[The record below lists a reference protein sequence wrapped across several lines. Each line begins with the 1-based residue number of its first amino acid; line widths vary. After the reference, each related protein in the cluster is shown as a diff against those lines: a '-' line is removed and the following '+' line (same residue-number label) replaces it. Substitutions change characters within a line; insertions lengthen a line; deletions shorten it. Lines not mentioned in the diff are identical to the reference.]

1 MQNFLAFRD
10 SPIIPLRRS
19 PREIETGERWRERG
33 ASGRLVGKF
42 HKGTKINTTEKEREL
57 LDGLL
62 GPRRCCLFATF
73 CRINIPAVR
82 TSPTVTAQYAS
93 FNFTQPASWIM
104 AAPLSRTRA
113 RESERWGSIFAARG
127 HSISFFLP
135 WRKRRNAKHA
145 THEHVLAEEEG
156 CQLVFYPNINIY
168 VIIIRPQ

>member
-1 MQNFLAFRD
+1 MDREIVSVLIVGLSYGARNVLSYTRGMMQNFLAFRD

-93 FNFTQPASWIM
+93 FNFTQPAS
-104 AAPLSRTRA
+104 
-113 RESERWGSIFAARG
+113 
-127 HSISFFLP
+127 
-135 WRKRRNAKHA
+135 
-145 THEHVLAEEEG
+145 
-156 CQLVFYPNINIY
+156 
-168 VIIIRPQ
+168 